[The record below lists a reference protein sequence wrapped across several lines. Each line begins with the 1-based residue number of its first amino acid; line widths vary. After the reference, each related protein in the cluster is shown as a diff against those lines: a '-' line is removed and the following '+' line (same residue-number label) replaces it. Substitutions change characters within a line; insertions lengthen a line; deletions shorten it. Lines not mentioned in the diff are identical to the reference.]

1 MARTELRG
9 YGARGNGVRG
19 EVLPSPWAPPRG
31 HCQRRAAVDSPPF
44 RAPSARCNLTRRA
57 AYIRTGVPS
66 SWSAPAGCWER
77 PPRRA
82 THGGIWFRH
91 QGDGGFFP
99 DDRARVAHGPEL
111 ALRLTETASGSCLVA
126 RRQRL
131 GACFPI
137 NKNVISHEQ
146 QIGEDLF
153 SRSETELLPRALT
166 RAAGWGMTA
175 CPAAIQN
182 PYHGRGYPAGG
193 YLIAPGH
200 FYYDRITRKTRGQ
213 CHTTIG

>member
-1 MARTELRG
+1 
-9 YGARGNGVRG
+9 
-19 EVLPSPWAPPRG
+19 
-31 HCQRRAAVDSPPF
+31 
-44 RAPSARCNLTRRA
+44 
-57 AYIRTGVPS
+57 
-66 SWSAPAGCWER
+66 
-77 PPRRA
+77 
-82 THGGIWFRH
+82 
-91 QGDGGFFP
+91 
-99 DDRARVAHGPEL
+99 
-111 ALRLTETASGSCLVA
+111 VA